1 MAELVGDYSGGLAS
15 DEALAA
21 LRNRHSLYGNPEDKV
36 AVYQDQ
42 ALDSAAAG
50 SLVFIIIGPERTL
63 KEAPVKAPDGPYGM
77 GWRFLH
83 VGFLNLETNQL
94 EKTDG

>member
-1 MAELVGDYSGGLAS
+1 MAELMGDYSDGVAS
-15 DEALAA
+15 DEGIAA

-36 AVYQDQ
+36 AVYQNQ
-42 ALDSAAAG
+42 ALDSESAG

-63 KEAPVKAPDGPYGM
+63 REAPPKAPDGAYGM